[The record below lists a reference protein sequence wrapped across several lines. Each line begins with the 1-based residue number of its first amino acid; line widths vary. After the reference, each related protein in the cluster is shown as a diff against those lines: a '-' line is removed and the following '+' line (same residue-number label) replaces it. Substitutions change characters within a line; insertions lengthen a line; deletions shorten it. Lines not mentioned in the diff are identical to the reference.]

1 MFELLS
7 GRKGAAVLPQGR
19 RCRLTYPVYE
29 PRKVPI
35 QESKESQL
43 DRRKWCVRSSLL
55 LFLLSISQAQ
65 IDDATRKLSH
75 DIFQQLIEINT
86 TDSVGSVT
94 AASEAMAQ
102 RFHDAGFADSDIQI
116 LGPND
121 RKENLVVR
129 LHGTGKHK
137 PVLLIGHLDVVEAHP
152 EDWTTDPF
160 RFVEKDGF
168 YYGRGTQDMKSGDA
182 IMVTTLIRFKN
193 EGYTPDRDIILALT
207 ADEEGGKSN
216 GVDWLLKNR
225 RDLIDAE
232 FVFNHDGGGILSEH
246 GKPVMMTVDAT
257 EKLYAD
263 FQLSVTNPGG
273 HSSLPIPDNA
283 IYHEA
288 DGLARLERYRFPFEL
303 NEVTRAYY
311 ERMVKVE
318 TGERAADMKGIL
330 KEPPDTA
337 AIARLSKDPIDNSTL
352 HTTCVATRV
361 NAGHANNALPQRA
374 EANVNCRIL
383 PGHSAEEVR
392 LELVQMLADPK
403 ITVRYVSN
411 FGDILDRAPDRK
423 SFPPAPLRSDVFA
436 PLEKITS
443 QMWPG
448 IPVIPEMATGAS
460 DGVYTTS
467 AGMPTY
473 GIAGIAIDRD
483 DIRAHGRDERLG
495 IQSFYQGV
503 DFYYRYLKAVTS
515 E

>member
-1 MFELLS
+1 
-7 GRKGAAVLPQGR
+7 
-19 RCRLTYPVYE
+19 
-29 PRKVPI
+29 
-35 QESKESQL
+35 L
-43 DRRKWCVRSSLL
+43 DRSKWFVRLP
-55 LFLLSISQAQ
+55 FLLCFFISASEAQ
-65 IDDATRKLSH
+65 IDDRTRKLSH

-86 TDSVGSVT
+86 TDSVGNVT

-102 RFHDAGFADSDIQI
+102 RFRDAGFADSDIEI

-121 RKENLVVR
+121 RKKNLVVR
-129 LHGTGKHK
+129 LHGTGKRR
-137 PVLLIGHLDVVEAHP
+137 PILLIGHLDVVEAHP

-160 RFVEKDGF
+160 KFVEKDGF

-182 IMVTTLIRFKN
+182 IMVTTLIRFKT
-193 EGYTPDRDIILALT
+193 EGYIPDRDIILALT

-216 GVDWLLKNR
+216 GVDWLLKNHR
-225 RDLIDAE
+225 NLLDAE

-263 FQLSVTNPGG
+263 FHLSVTNPGG
-273 HSSLPIPDNA
+273 HSSLPTPDNA
-283 IYHEA
+283 IYHLV

-311 ERMVKVE
+311 ERMVTVE
-318 TGERAADMKGIL
+318 TGERAADMRGIL
-330 KEPPDTA
+330 KNPPDA
-337 AIARLSKDPIDNSTL
+337 PAIARLSRDPVDNSTL
-352 HTTCVATRV
+352 HTTCVATRL

-392 LELVQMLADPK
+392 RELVDVLADPK
-403 ITVRYVSN
+403 ITVRYVNN
-411 FGDILDRAPDRK
+411 FGEVFDTAPDRK
-423 SFPPAPLRSDVFA
+423 SFPPPPLRPEVFA
-436 PLEKITS
+436 PLERITS
-443 QMWPG
+443 EMWPG
-448 IPVIPEMATGAS
+448 TPVIPDMATGAS
-460 DGVYTTS
+460 DGIYTTR
-467 AGMPTY
+467 AGLPTY

-495 IQSFYQGV
+495 IQSYYEGV

-515 E
+515 Q